1 MALGSP
7 ADDLATEMLVRMLRS
22 ERIDARHF
30 SAAEIDAGLP
40 PGADPDGVAIVF
52 LVSAFPSPGRE
63 RAGSIN
69 QQLRGLLPQANVI
82 KVFYAGV
89 TAPSESSN
97 GTGDPESTVNSIG
110 QAIEICMSWREALIK
125 RHPSSGHQ
133 QAVVALL

>member
-1 MALGSP
+1 MLGISRP
-7 ADDLATEMLVRMLRS
+7 QKSMRGSR
-22 ERIDARHF
+22 RARTPT
-30 SAAEIDAGLP
+30 A
-40 PGADPDGVAIVF
+40 VAIVF

-82 KVFYAGV
+82 KVFYGGV